1 MITQGE
7 LMLIDDLIYP
17 DAKKTFMIGNQAIAR
32 AVLESDVKVTAFFP
46 GSPTNE
52 ILDTLYMLSGKFE
65 DLKMEVSANE
75 KVALETAAGAAMV
88 GVRGFT
94 SMKSVG
100 LNVASDTFFT
110 LGYTGVNAGLV
121 LLIADDPHAHSSQSE
136 QDGRYYA
143 EAAHVPM
150 LEPSSAQEA
159 YEAVKYGFE
168 LSEKYEVLSLIR
180 TTTRVNHQSSNVEIG
195 QLDRTQ
201 LEKRSWK
208 DVHKKFYTLGAR
220 ARELKKNSLKKLN
233 SIQEDFEESTLNKV
247 LEGEGSTG
255 IITSGVS
262 YLHVLEAL
270 DVLDLDMPVL
280 KIGTTYPLPENTI
293 MDFIDGVEQVIIV
306 EELMPYLEDRITQLA
321 KNSGL
326 EIRGKRSGD
335 FGMVGEYDVPCV
347 VKGISK
353 VIEKD
358 PPKDYDKFVKKAEE
372 MKGIL
377 PKRTPIFCA
386 GCPHRAT
393 LWALQ
398 QAIKDKDYVFNN
410 DIGCYSMFLL
420 EPYEITDSLLC
431 MGSSLGLSSGMQ
443 HVLDEKVIAMIGDS
457 TLFHAGLPGLANAVH
472 NKHDLTLVVLDNS
485 VTAMTGQQPNPGSDF
500 GPDEVTEIDIEAVVK
515 SLGVEKVKK
524 IKAFEPQDN
533 TDDINECIGYDG
545 VSVIISEGPCALYH
559 DRLKRKQ
566 GEPIIPNRVDDDTCR
581 SIYKCIIDFY
591 CPAIELDMDS
601 SHTEIKKDICDGC
614 MVCAKLCPI
623 DAIGST
629 GGEKDE

>member
-1 MITQGE
+1 MAVQDI
-7 LMLIDDLIYP
+7 IDP
-17 DAKKTFMIGNQAIAR
+17 KSKRTFMIGNQAIAR
-32 AVLESDVKVTAFFP
+32 GVLESDVKVTAFFP

-52 ILDTLYMLSGKFE
+52 ILDTLYILSGEFE
-65 DLKMEVSANE
+65 DLKMEVAANE
-75 KVALETAAGAAMV
+75 KVALETAAGAAMA
-88 GVRGFT
+88 GMRGFT

-159 YEAVKYGFE
+159 YDAVKYAFE

-195 QLDRTQ
+195 ELDRSP
-201 LEKRSWK
+201 LEKKSWK
-208 DVHKKFYTLGAR
+208 DVHKKFYTLGAK
-220 ARELKKNSLKKLN
+220 ARDLKQDSLKKLED
-233 SIQEDFEESTLNKV
+233 IQEDFEKCSLNKV
-247 LEGEGSTG
+247 IEGEGTTG

-262 YLHVLEAL
+262 FLHVQEAL
-270 DVLDLDMPVL
+270 QVLDLNMPVL
-280 KIGTTYPLPENTI
+280 KLGTTYPLPESTI
-293 MDFIDGVEQVIIV
+293 INFVDGLEQVIVV

-321 KNSGL
+321 KGNDL

-335 FGMVGEYDVPCV
+335 FSMVGEYDVPRV
-347 VKGISK
+347 VDGISS
-353 VIEKD
+353 VLEIESH
-358 PPKDYDKFVKKAEE
+358 KDYYKLVKKADKLKE
-372 MKGIL
+372 IL

-420 EPYEITDSLLC
+420 EPYGITDSLLC

-443 HVLDEKVIAMIGDS
+443 HVLDERVIAMIGDS
-457 TLFHAGLPGLANAVH
+457 TLFHAGLPGLVNAVH
-472 NKHDLTLVVLDNS
+472 NQHDLTLIVLDNS

-524 IKAFEPQDN
+524 INAFQPHDN
-533 TDDINECIGYDG
+533 VDDIVEMIEYEG
-545 VSVIISEGPCALYH
+545 VSVIISKGPCALYH

-581 SIYKCIIDFY
+581 SIYKCVRDFY
-591 CPAIELDMDS
+591 CSAIELDMDS

>member
-1 MITQGE
+1 MAVQDI
-7 LMLIDDLIYP
+7 IDP
-17 DAKKTFMIGNQAIAR
+17 KSKRTFMIGNQAIAR
-32 AVLESDVKVTAFFP
+32 GVLESDVKVTAFFP

-52 ILDTLYMLSGKFE
+52 ILDTLYILSGEFE
-65 DLKMEVSANE
+65 DLKMEVAANE
-75 KVALETAAGAAMV
+75 KVALETAAGAAMA
-88 GVRGFT
+88 GMRGFM

-159 YEAVKYGFE
+159 YDAVKYAFE

-195 QLDRTQ
+195 ELDRSP
-201 LEKRSWK
+201 LEKKSWK
-208 DVHKKFYTLGAR
+208 DVHKKFYTLGAK
-220 ARELKKNSLKKLN
+220 ARDLKQDSLKKLED
-233 SIQEDFEESTLNKV
+233 IQEDFEKCSLNKV
-247 LEGEGSTG
+247 IEGEGTTG

-262 YLHVLEAL
+262 FLHVQEAL
-270 DVLDLDMPVL
+270 QVLDLNMPVL
-280 KIGTTYPLPENTI
+280 KLGTTYPLPESTI
-293 MDFIDGVEQVIIV
+293 INFVDGLEQVIVV

-321 KNSGL
+321 KGNDL

-335 FGMVGEYDVPCV
+335 FSMVGEYDVPRV
-347 VKGISK
+347 VDGISS
-353 VIEKD
+353 VLEIESH
-358 PPKDYDKFVKKAEE
+358 KDYDKLVKKADKLKE
-372 MKGIL
+372 IL

-420 EPYEITDSLLC
+420 EPYGITDSLLC

-443 HVLDEKVIAMIGDS
+443 HVLDERVIAMIGDS
-457 TLFHAGLPGLANAVH
+457 TLFHAGLPGLVNAVH
-472 NKHDLTLVVLDNS
+472 NQHDLTLIVLDNS

-524 IKAFEPQDN
+524 INAFQPHDN
-533 TDDINECIGYDG
+533 VDDIVEMIEYEG
-545 VSVIISEGPCALYH
+545 VSVIISKGPCALYH

-581 SIYKCIIDFY
+581 SIYKCVRDFY